1 MDVEKKMEEYL
12 APLFGD
18 MASMTIKMQKDKLD
32 LGVEPNKDDY
42 RKVIESIHALC
53 ESMAGG
59 PLADK
64 IKKGLLEILEK
75 EFNNG

>member
-1 MDVEKKMEEYL
+1 MEVEKKMEEYL

-18 MASMTIKMQKDKLD
+18 MTSMTIKMQKDKLQ
-32 LGVEPNKDDY
+32 LSGEPNKEDY
-42 RKVIESIHALC
+42 LKVIESIHMLC

-64 IKKGLLEILEK
+64 IKNGLLEIVEK